1 MALQLRL
8 LGCGRAVG
16 VQRKLESQAL
26 DLVAVLT
33 PAEDTQGEGASE
45 GGVVGAEV
53 SFIARDIL
61 LTFTFPAPVPLLFS
75 GASLL
80 LCLWLST
87 NVSTL
92 AIDLPLSITTI
103 WQSAISPLCL
113 LLTFA
118 ASLAARTAVAARYAV
133 LPLLPAPIFLP
144 SPAFGTFGPLW
155 GYKGL
160 LPNSRAALDI
170 SLASCLAGV
179 LTSSAI
185 VAVGA
190 AGSRATL
197 IGDIPS
203 DYVLVPTDVLGHST
217 GLTSLAA
224 SLASLVLLP
233 EDPSSA
239 SGLDTLTSYAP
250 SVLESFSS
258 PQLAIDPLVFGG
270 LLALHASLLP
280 LIPVGKLDGGVILTC
295 VLGENTASLVSRAAV
310 VVVGAAFLFGSSY
323 NTAILW
329 CLIMASLVL
338 SPSGG
343 WPLRDGLTPL
353 GLPREALGMLAVLAG
368 CGFLFL

>member
-1 MALQLRL
+1 M
-8 LGCGRAVG
+8 GSCDVG
-16 VQRKLESQAL
+16 VQRKLELQAL
-26 DLVAVLT
+26 DLVAVLA
-33 PAEDTQGEGASE
+33 PAEDMEGEE
-45 GGVVGAEV
+45 GSGVGTGGAEV
-53 SFIARDIL
+53 SFVPRDIL
-61 LTFTFPAPVPLLFS
+61 LTFTFPAPLPLVLS
-75 GASLL
+75 GVSLV

-92 AIDLPLSITTI
+92 AIDLPFSITTI

-113 LLTFA
+113 LLAFST
-118 ASLAARTAVAARYAV
+118 SLAARTAVAARYAV
-133 LPLLPAPIFLP
+133 LPLLPAPLFLP

-185 VAVGA
+185 VALGS
-190 AGSRATL
+190 AGSKATL
-197 IGDIPS
+197 IGEIPS
-203 DYVLVPTDVLGHST
+203 DYVLVPTDVFGHSS
-217 GLTSLAA
+217 GLTNLAA

-233 EDPSSA
+233 EGSSSA
-239 SGLDTLTSYAP
+239 SGADTLASYAP
-250 SVLESFSS
+250 TILESFST

-280 LIPVGKLDGGVILTC
+280 LIPVGKQDGGVILTC
-295 VLGENTASLVSRAAV
+295 VLGERTASLVSRGAV
-310 VVVGAAFLFGSSY
+310 ALVGIAFFFGSSY

-329 CLIMASLVL
+329 CLLMASLVV

-343 WPLRDGLTPL
+343 WPLKDGVTPL
-353 GLPREALGMLAVLAG
+353 GLPREALGLLAVAVG
-368 CGFLFL
+368 CGFLFF